1 MGGNCDTGS
10 SGIEIAPA
18 SVIRIATTVANTGR
32 SMKKATKPGARGAG
46 GAGCGGSE
54 GGADTDLQQRRREER
69 AFRRRS
75 AEVSLPRAAVARSR
89 DAGGAAGRRAR
100 RDELG

>member
-46 GAGCGGSE
+46 CGGSE
-54 GGADTDLQQRRREER
+54 GADTDLQQRRRKER
-69 AFRRRS
+69 APARDPQRYHFR
-75 AEVSLPRAAVARSR
+75 ARLSR
-89 DAGGAAGRRAR
+89 DRGTRAGPPANAPGGPSW
-100 RDELG
+100 D